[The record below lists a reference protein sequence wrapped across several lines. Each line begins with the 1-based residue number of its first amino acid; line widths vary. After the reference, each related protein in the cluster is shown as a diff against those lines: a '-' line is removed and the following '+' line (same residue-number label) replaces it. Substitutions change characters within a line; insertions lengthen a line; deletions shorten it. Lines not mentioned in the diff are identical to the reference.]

1 MLRRMSI
8 ANGKVCEVDSPECRV
23 HVYISPTEEEK
34 KFLTEELKLD
44 AHTLNSALDPDELAR
59 LEFEPEHT
67 ALIIKRPKN
76 YCSEDNFLFKV
87 ASIGLFIFKD
97 RLTIVLADEAPLFE
111 GREFANV
118 RSLQDIVLRIIYRA
132 IFHFEGH
139 LRVISALSDE
149 LEKEINKAME
159 NKHLLNLF
167 TLEKS
172 LVYYLNA
179 IATNGR
185 VIDKLKA
192 NAARLGLTPEQM
204 EFVDD
209 ILIENSQCY
218 ELAQIYSQV
227 LSSLMDARVS
237 VVSNNL
243 NVLMKTLTLVMIGI
257 MLPTLVISAFS
268 MNVKLP
274 LEQEIGTISFWI
286 IMGLAAASTVSV
298 WLMWRYKKW

>member
-1 MLRRMSI
+1 MLKRMNI
-8 ANGKVCEVDSPECRV
+8 CDGKVCEVDSPECCV
-23 HVYISPTEEEK
+23 HVYVAPDEGER
-34 KFLTEELKLD
+34 KFLAAELKLD
-44 AHTLNSALDPDELAR
+44 EHTLNSALDPDELAR

-97 RLTIVLADEAPLFE
+97 RLIVVVADDAPLFE
-111 GREFANV
+111 GREFASV
-118 RSLQDIVLRIIYRA
+118 KSIQDIVLRVIHRS

-149 LEKEINKAME
+149 LEGEINKAME

-179 IATNGR
+179 ITTNGR

-192 NAARLGLTPEQM
+192 NAVRLGLTPEQM

-227 LSSLMDARVS
+227 LSSMMDARVS

-243 NVLMKTLTLVMIGI
+243 NVLMKTLTLVMIAI

-274 LEQEIGTISFWI
+274 LEQQIGSLSFWI
-286 IMGLAAASTVSV
+286 IMGLAAASTATV
-298 WLMWRYKKW
+298 WIVWRFRKW